1 MTNWLN
7 LFAVARNKP
16 RSDEGT
22 LSMKNATQLG
32 HPVSAGSGSYSM
44 GQLYQ
49 IKLVAYLWGFVY
61 FFRKLAG
68 WLVASAL
75 FPPPKDCSNE
85 VNEK

>member
-1 MTNWLN
+1 
-7 LFAVARNKP
+7 
-16 RSDEGT
+16 
-22 LSMKNATQLG
+22 MKNATQLG

-44 GQLYQ
+44 AAGGLYQ

-75 FPPPKDCSNE
+75 FLPPKDRSNE
-85 VNEK
+85 VNANDSSNNSAN